1 MAAKFGEFEGKD
13 IDDLDHSNKQ
23 IFSLLTISLF
33 MSYLMLIVIGGIVGA
48 STVMF
53 NFITLIVFS
62 KFIKKKNIDDV
73 LSKSWKIVDWYSI
86 FFLKFSPFFTIISII
101 LIISKLI

>member
-1 MAAKFGEFEGKD
+1 MMVEYLILIFFFIQTEVIVIHLFLMAAKFGEFEGKD

-48 STVMF
+48 LTVMF

-73 LSKSWKIVDWYSI
+73 LSKS
-86 FFLKFSPFFTIISII
+86 
-101 LIISKLI
+101 